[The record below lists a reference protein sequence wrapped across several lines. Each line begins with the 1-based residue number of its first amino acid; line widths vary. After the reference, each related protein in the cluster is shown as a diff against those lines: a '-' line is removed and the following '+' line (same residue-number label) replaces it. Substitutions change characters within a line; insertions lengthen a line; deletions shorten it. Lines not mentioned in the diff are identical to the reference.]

1 MPSAT
6 VCAWIETVTFCNP
19 YATIVSYATS
29 ENIDE
34 FKMGFYNTSTMSVV
48 IKDQEYKNNVN
59 SLDSGNKANIYRQ
72 TCYKSVLVS
81 HPVAFKKV
89 QGAPRVSGPK
99 SI

>member
-19 YATIVSYATS
+19 YATIVSYATF
-29 ENIDE
+29 EHNDE

-59 SLDSGNKANIYRQ
+59 SLDSGIYRQ

-89 QGAPRVSGPK
+89 QGASRVSGPE